1 MKISDFAEKWKMN
14 QNVFKGVLMFVPEE
28 NLFVYAFFG
37 NGDNLFEE
45 DEELGYDDYSMIN
58 TYKFVTSEFI
68 EEDGGQLLFKT
79 KETSYYE
86 DLNSFC
92 KDTLEMVD
100 QLFDPATLEI
110 LQITQE
116 VGMKKIAVA
125 VITAIMI
132 TVFALLCSIGSYRH
146 FINEMFVQVSTM

>member
-1 MKISDFAEKWKMN
+1 MIYVDIYVRDILSYLLISLEKFQNFSRSILAELLFLDRRCMHENFRFCREVEN
-14 QNVFKGVLMFVPEE
+14 QNVFKGVLMFIPEE

-45 DEELGYDDYSMIN
+45 DEELGYDDYAMIN

-110 LQITQE
+110 LQIT
-116 VGMKKIAVA
+116 
-125 VITAIMI
+125 
-132 TVFALLCSIGSYRH
+132 
-146 FINEMFVQVSTM
+146 